1 MGFIMK
7 IKIKNLPTY
16 FDDFN
21 SWCVDDNAKK
31 KNACMYVAYMDILT
45 VFIVYLYN
53 YVFYVKNF
61 IILIYMKCLLTL
73 QYYKD

>member
-31 KNACMYVAYMDILT
+31 KNACMYVVYMDILT

-53 YVFYVKNF
+53 YVFV
-61 IILIYMKCLLTL
+61 
-73 QYYKD
+73 

>member
-1 MGFIMK
+1 
-7 IKIKNLPTY
+7 
-16 FDDFN
+16 
-21 SWCVDDNAKK
+21 
-31 KNACMYVAYMDILT
+31 MYVAYMDILT